1 MNWKKSDEGLGE
13 HTYLVSIAI
22 NSDDPQNRIVSAA
35 SNALKAH
42 DRKDPESFLYRRSR
56 DVDEKWELVIEG
68 IPESNGTII
77 SMLDSNPKI
86 KDEFYCLNNRGIYL
100 STDSGISWE
109 RLDIPW
115 PKEYHLQHPFGL
127 AIKE

>member
-1 MNWKKSDEGLGE
+1 
-13 HTYLVSIAI
+13 
-22 NSDDPQNRIVSAA
+22 
-35 SNALKAH
+35 
-42 DRKDPESFLYRRSR
+42 
-56 DVDEKWELVIEG
+56 
-68 IPESNGTII
+68 
-77 SMLDSNPKI
+77 MLDSNPKI